1 MVLSGS
7 SVTILFNASNV
18 SEKNE
23 VSYSNSAA
31 SQMAGSLSLPSIH
44 AYVWMYV
51 CISNIYI
58 YIYIT
63 SSIST
68 TQAIDKNGRYLMNT
82 FLTKC
87 VHYS

>member
-31 SQMAGSLSLPSIH
+31 SQMAGSRSLPSIH

-51 CISNIYI
+51 CISNI